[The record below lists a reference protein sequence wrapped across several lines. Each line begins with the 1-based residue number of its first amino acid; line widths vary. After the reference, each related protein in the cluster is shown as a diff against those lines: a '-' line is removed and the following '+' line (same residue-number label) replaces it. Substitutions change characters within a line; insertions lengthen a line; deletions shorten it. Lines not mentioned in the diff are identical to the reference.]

1 MQTLEA
7 HSSTNTRPSQ
17 SLRWPDTSWH
27 QRSIQI
33 RLLIPLLLLLLLSLI
48 GTTGGFLYSTNATRD
63 SIIKRQLDEDARQ
76 LTTSIHH
83 SESDALQSARLLANV
98 LDDDLIH
105 ESVYAENLALEMY
118 DKIVR
123 VRDRFALD
131 QVIVLNAEGYVR
143 ANIAGAPFL
152 ESIAVRNPELLP
164 ACASIQEQLA
174 SYQETTLLIACAP
187 VIVEGSAGE
196 SDMVVGYVYT
206 LLDLQALLKR
216 IRRSLELASQPRLVS
231 VHGINQTE
239 PTPLPPVPPEE
250 ESVLDRLH
258 ALENLHVR
266 TVGVDLGDES
276 ITLELNF
283 DAQHINAIVI
293 SGLYVMV
300 VSSFLAILLSVL
312 VALLSIRRLLIAPLL
327 RLTSVAE
334 QIAAG
339 DLTARAPVES
349 QDEIGRLAT
358 TFNTTTGELYD
369 LVMKLEQRVEQ
380 RTAELMSTNAHLLQE
395 IMERKRA
402 EEQISL
408 QKQELQ
414 RLATVDAL
422 TNLYNRRHFF
432 ELGEHEVLLAQ
443 TNNRQITAIMLDID
457 HFKHINDT
465 YGHAC
470 GDQVL
475 RVVAQYCRN
484 SIRDTDIVGRYGG
497 EEFAIL
503 LPGADSQSAF
513 TIAERLRYDVEH
525 ASMETDRG
533 PISVTI
539 SMGIASS
546 AMVPAAASLDALLDQ
561 ADKALYMAKRAG
573 RNRVMQAT

>member
-1 MQTLEA
+1 VQTVEVR
-7 HSSTNTRPSQ
+7 SPTNTRPSQ
-17 SLRWPDTSWH
+17 PLRWLESGWH
-27 QRSIQI
+27 RRSIQI
-33 RLLIPLLLLLLLSLI
+33 RLLIPLLLLLLLSLV
-48 GTTGGFLYSTNATRD
+48 GTTSGFIYSTNATRD
-63 SIIKRQLDEDARQ
+63 SILKRQLDEDARQ
-76 LTTSIHH
+76 ITASIHH

-98 LDDDLIH
+98 LDDDLIQ
-105 ESVYAENLALEMY
+105 ESIYAENLALEMY

-123 VRDRFALD
+123 VRDRFGLD

-164 ACASIQEQLA
+164 ACSSIEEQLA
-174 SYQETTLLIACAP
+174 SYQGTTLLIACAP
-187 VIVEGSAGE
+187 VIDEGGAGE
-196 SDMVVGYVYT
+196 STIELGHVYT
-206 LLDLQALLKR
+206 VLDLQALLKR

-231 VHGINQTE
+231 NMQYQQTSA
-239 PTPLPPVPPEE
+239 PPEE
-250 ESVLDRLH
+250 GGILGKLHSLD
-258 ALENLHVR
+258 NLHER
-266 TVGVDLGDES
+266 TVSIDLGEER
-276 ITLELNF
+276 IALQLTF
-283 DAQHINAIVI
+283 DAQHINEIVT

-300 VSSFLAILLSVL
+300 ASSFLAILLSVL

-334 QIAAG
+334 QVAAG

-358 TFNTTTGELYD
+358 TFNDTTGELYD

-380 RTAELMSTNAHLLQE
+380 RTAELMNTNEHLLQE

-432 ELGEHEVLLAQ
+432 ELGEHEILLAQ
-443 TNNRQITAIMLDID
+443 ANERQLTAIMLDID

-475 RVVAQYCRN
+475 RVVAQYCQG

-503 LPGADSQSAF
+503 LPGADSQAAF
-513 TIAERLRYDVEH
+513 AIAERLRHDVEH
-525 ASMETDRG
+525 ASIDTDRG

-539 SMGIASS
+539 SMGIATSIIR
-546 AMVPAAASLDALLDQ
+546 PGAASLDALLDQ
-561 ADKALYMAKRAG
+561 ADKALYRAKRAG
-573 RNRVMQAT
+573 RNCVMQAS